1 MLLLSSRNLN
11 LTKNIVSCRTYW
23 PARFGVASFDRM
35 NFLTCDR
42 DVLLPQARYT
52 PAVTSVSVGRRADPS
67 QQRRANFSPARG
79 TRYDV
84 PPFLTSSTITCRRA
98 SATFLVDHSL

>member
-1 MLLLSSRNLN
+1 MLLLSSRSLN
-11 LTKNIVSCRTYW
+11 LTKNIVSCRTHW

-52 PAVTSVSVGRRADPS
+52 PAVTSVSVGRRVDLS
-67 QQRRANFSPARG
+67 QQRRANFLAARDAPL
-79 TRYDV
+79 RC
-84 PPFLTSSTITCRRA
+84 STL
-98 SATFLVDHSL
+98 FDFVDDHLSQGLCDLFG